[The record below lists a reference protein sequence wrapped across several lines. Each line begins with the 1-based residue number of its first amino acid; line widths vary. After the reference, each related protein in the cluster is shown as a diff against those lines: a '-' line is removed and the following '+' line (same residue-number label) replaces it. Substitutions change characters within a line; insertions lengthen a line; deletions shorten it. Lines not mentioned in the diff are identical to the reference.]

1 MGRTYPVR
9 TRRRDLTGAGITAAR
24 PRTPP
29 QALSYGLVPAG
40 LRPGAALGQSIAP

>member
-9 TRRRDLTGAGITAAR
+9 MRRRDLTGAGITSAR

-29 QALSYGLVPAG
+29 QALSHGLVPAA
-40 LRPGAALGQSIAP
+40 LRQSIAP